1 MARYL
6 DPKADV
12 TFKKVFG
19 EHKNLVISLL
29 NALLPLDE
37 GKQVEDIEYL
47 TPELVPRTPTSKNT
61 IVDVRCQETGGRQF
75 IVAMQMNWTA
85 DFRERV
91 LFNASKAYVR
101 QLDKSEQYNL
111 LQPVYAL
118 NFVNK
123 IFEPGMED
131 YYHYYRLVHA
141 ADSGKVLEGLH
152 LVFIELPKFKPT
164 SYSEKKMQVLWLR
177 FLTEIDEKSKKAPAE
192 LLDNPQTN
200 QALEIL
206 EESAYSDAE
215 MLDYDRYWDQVRRDK
230 SLIEGYKQA
239 QAKLDAATAELS
251 AKKEE
256 LNEAKAYL
264 EEVTAACEAA
274 TAACEAATAE
284 RDAATAERDAATA
297 ERDAEKARA
306 DAAVEKLKQNQIQTA
321 RQMKADGLPAEV
333 IVKYT
338 GLTLDE
344 ITGL

>member
-37 GKQVEDIEYL
+37 GKKVESIEYL
-47 TPELVPRTPTSKNT
+47 PSEMVPRTPTSKNT
-61 IVDVRCQETGGRQF
+61 IVDVRCEETGGRKF
-75 IVAMQMNWTA
+75 IVEMQMNWTA

-123 IFEPGMED
+123 VFEPDMEG
-131 YYHYYRLVHA
+131 YYHYYRMVHCQ
-141 ADSGKVLEGLH
+141 DSGKVLEGLH
-152 LVFIELPKFKPT
+152 LVFIELPKFKAKNLT
-164 SYSEKKMQVLWLR
+164 ERKMQVLWLR
-177 FLTEIDEKSKKAPAE
+177 FLTEIDEKSRIAPAE
-192 LLDNPQTN
+192 LLENPQTS

-206 EESAYSDAE
+206 EESAYSEAE

-230 SLIEGYKQA
+230 ALMDERDAARAELDETNAKLDA
-239 QAKLDAATAELS
+239 AHAKLDAATAR
-251 AKKEE
+251 A
-256 LNEAKAYL
+256 
-264 EEVTAACEAA
+264 
-274 TAACEAATAE
+274 
-284 RDAATAERDAATA
+284 
-297 ERDAEKARA
+297 DAETARA
-306 DAAVEKLKQNQIQTA
+306 DAAEAKLRQDKLQTA
-321 RQMKADGLPAEV
+321 RNLKSMNLTAEQ
-333 IVKYT
+333 IATAT
-338 GLTLDE
+338 GLAATE
-344 ITGL
+344 IEKL

>member
-37 GKQVEDIEYL
+37 GKKVESIEYL
-47 TPELVPRTPTSKNT
+47 PSEMVPRTPTSKNT
-61 IVDVRCQETGGRQF
+61 IVDVRCEETGGRKF
-75 IVAMQMNWTA
+75 IVEMQMNWTA

-123 IFEPGMED
+123 VFEPDMEG
-131 YYHYYRLVHA
+131 YYHYYRMVHCQ
-141 ADSGKVLEGLH
+141 DSGKVLEGLH
-152 LVFIELPKFKPT
+152 LVFIELPKFKAKNLT
-164 SYSEKKMQVLWLR
+164 ERKMQVLWLR
-177 FLTEIDEKSKKAPAE
+177 FLTEIDEKSRIAPAE
-192 LLDNPQTN
+192 LLENPQTS

-206 EESAYSDAE
+206 EESAYSEAE

-230 SLIEGYKQA
+230 ALMDERDAARAELDETNAKLDA
-239 QAKLDAATAELS
+239 AHAKLDAATAR
-251 AKKEE
+251 A
-256 LNEAKAYL
+256 
-264 EEVTAACEAA
+264 
-274 TAACEAATAE
+274 
-284 RDAATAERDAATA
+284 DAAT
-297 ERDAEKARA
+297 ARA
-306 DAAVEKLKQNQIQTA
+306 DAATARADAAEAKLRQDKLQTA
-321 RQMKADGLPAEV
+321 RNLKSMNLTAEQ
-333 IVKYT
+333 IAAAT
-338 GLTLDE
+338 GLAATE
-344 ITGL
+344 IEKL